1 MAENS
6 PETLFSANTPDR
18 LELLRTFVRIV
29 EAGSLSAAA
38 TQLNSTQPTISRRL
52 KTLEQL
58 FGVRLLH
65 RSTHHLRLSEAGER
79 CYAGAKQFL
88 AQWDIF
94 ASDLTGVDR
103 EPEGL
108 LRIIAPH
115 AFGQDVLV
123 DPLAEFMQLHPRVT
137 VEWLLHDDRS
147 IRDFIAEGIDCAIQV
162 GEVLDPAMVRIRLA
176 EIPRILVGAPAL
188 FTDRP
193 LPQHPDDLKTLP
205 WLALQTFYRNQ
216 ITLRHVTGQPQI
228 QLPLTPIFSTDSLY
242 ALRSASVRGL
252 GIGIGSSWLM
262 NQDIA
267 EGKLLRL
274 LPDWEAE
281 PLPVYL
287 VYPYA
292 KYYPAKLRLFIELM
306 RKNMPSII
314 NALTSLKSL

>member
-1 MAENS
+1 MPNPHLES
-6 PETLFSANTPDR
+6 LFSANTPDR
-18 LELLRTFVRIV
+18 LELLKTFVRIV
-29 EAGSLSAAA
+29 ESGSLSAAA
-38 TQLNSTQPTISRRL
+38 SQLNTTQPTISRRL
-52 KTLEQL
+52 KTLEHV

-88 AQWDIF
+88 EQWSIF
-94 ASDLTGVDR
+94 EADLTGIDR

-123 DPLAEFMQLHPRVT
+123 EPLADFMRSHPKVT
-137 VEWLLHDDRS
+137 VEWLLHDDRG
-147 IRDFIAEGIDCAIQV
+147 IRDFISEGIDCAIQV

-176 EIPRILVGAPAL
+176 EIPRILIGSPKL
-188 FTDRP
+188 FAERP

-205 WLALQTFYRNQ
+205 WLALQTFYRTQ
-216 ITLRHVTGQPQI
+216 ITLRHVTGYPHLQQSI
-228 QLPLTPIFSTDSLY
+228 TPIFSTDSLY
-242 ALRSASVRGL
+242 ALRSAAVKGL

-262 NQDIA
+262 NQDIVA
-267 EGKLLRL
+267 GRLVQL
-274 LPDWEAE
+274 LPEWEAD

-292 KYYPAKLRLFIELM
+292 KYYPAKLRRFIALM
-306 RKNMPSII
+306 RENMPAII
-314 NALTSLKSL
+314 RSATD